1 MRNKSSPLLVGVS
14 LGFQT
19 GVAGNS
25 AGSCGG
31 GGNFLGESTT
41 RPCVCCS
48 PGCAA
53 EAAGKGIELWR
64 SHLLLADG
72 LLLLLPALLMLLLL
86 LLLLAAVVV
95 AVE

>member
-19 GVAGNS
+19 GVAGSS

-31 GGNFLGESTT
+31 GGNLFGEEET
-41 RPCVCCS
+41 CVFGS
-48 PGCAA
+48 PPGEAA
-53 EAAGKGIELWR
+53 VVVDAGKGMELWR
-64 SHLLLADG
+64 SHLLLLPAG
-72 LLLLLPALLMLLLL
+72 LLVLLLLLALLMLL
-86 LLLLAAVVV
+86 AVVVV